1 MKKRYIKPQ
10 TEMFKI
16 EVSGMMCTSTLNMN
30 GGGTGAG
37 NVTSADSREFEWDDF

>member
-30 GGGTGAG
+30 GGGTGSAG
-37 NVTSADSREFEWDDF
+37 VTEADSPGLELDDF